1 MRLKCDFEV
10 MDLNEEKI
18 AVPVGDNA
26 TLFHGVIKLNDTAAL
41 ILKLLKED
49 TSEEAIVEA
58 LLAEYDATKETVEKD
73 VKQCITN
80 FSDMGLITS

>member
-10 MDLNEEKI
+10 MELNEEKI

-26 TLFHGVIKLNDTAAL
+26 TKINGVIKLNDTAAS
-41 ILKLLKED
+41 ILELLKEE

-58 LLAEYDATKETVEKD
+58 ILSEYDADRVTVEKD
-73 VKQCITN
+73 VRKCIAEFTAMGVI
-80 FSDMGLITS
+80 FS